1 MVLALLIALPIGHW
15 MHFQVLSS
23 GDVRWVLALLAA
35 EVLAR
40 LTEGVSHAGYR
51 STGDYALHVGI
62 FYSTLLAQSAM
73 VWIVAAAGFG
83 PVFAAAA
90 ILVVRILEA
99 PIVAWLL
106 VHRHPELSFGLTH
119 AKARDIYGCW

>member
-1 MVLALLIALPIGHW
+1 

-51 STGDYALHVGI
+51 ATGDYALHVGI
-62 FYSTLLAQSAM
+62 FYSTLLAQSAL

-90 ILVVRILEA
+90 ILDRSNIGDPGRRLVVGPPPSRVVVRADACE
-99 PIVAWLL
+99 
-106 VHRHPELSFGLTH
+106 T
-119 AKARDIYGCW
+119 